1 MPESQPVANLATAIV
16 TWGLMDQPYDLPDT
30 LAEFSCD
37 QLAADFQALTHT
49 STAGA
54 ACPPAG
60 G

>member
-1 MPESQPVANLATAIV
+1 
-16 TWGLMDQPYDLPDT
+16 MDQPYDLPDT
-30 LAEFSCD
+30 LAGRTCD
-37 QLAADFQALTHT
+37 ELAADFQALTQA